1 MIPGH
6 VRKTRFDFKQKSV
19 RSRIWKDKAWQG
31 PEMCLLALDKG
42 RWKPSGQSSLPR
54 PEQPSGAHALTQ
66 QAHLHLTCSQR
77 VRQGVNPR
85 RVFQGNSPSAVLS
98 LTMLFPT

>member
-42 RWKPSGQSSLPR
+42 RWKPSGRLPR
-54 PEQPSGAHALTQ
+54 L
-66 QAHLHLTCSQR
+66 
-77 VRQGVNPR
+77 GVS
-85 RVFQGNSPSAVLS
+85 SPLGHTLS
-98 LTMLFPT
+98 LSRLIFTSPAHRG